1 MLGAA
6 ILAAGVNLLSVQAA
20 ENAGV
25 MEYIA
30 ATEYIEETEAAEPE
44 NAEKQ
49 VFETEEDTKTADTGE
64 FTINNGLLTKY
75 TGTAETVTIPSNVSR
90 IGKSAFQNNKYIKN
104 VIIPGNVRK
113 IEMLAFYG
121 CSNLESVTM
130 AEGVEEIG
138 MQTFSETHLKSVV
151 LP

>member
-1 MLGAA
+1 MKMKRILTGMLGAA

-30 ATEYIEETEAAEPE
+30 ATEYIEETEA
-44 NAEKQ
+44 
-49 VFETEEDTKTADTGE
+49 DTKTADTGE

-75 TGTAETVTIPSNVSR
+75 TGTADTVTIPSNVSR
-90 IGKSAFQNNKYIKN
+90 IGESAFQNNKYIKS

-113 IEMLAFYG
+113 IERLAF
-121 CSNLESVTM
+121 
-130 AEGVEEIG
+130 
-138 MQTFSETHLKSVV
+138 
-151 LP
+151 

>member
-1 MLGAA
+1 MKMKRILTGMLGAA

-49 VFETEEDTKTADTGE
+49 VFETEEDTKTADMGE
-64 FTINNGLLTKY
+64 FTINNGLLTN
-75 TGTAETVTIPSNVSR
+75 IPEQQRRLRSLQTSVELASQHFR
-90 IGKSAFQNNKYIKN
+90 IINTSKA
-104 VIIPGNVRK
+104 
-113 IEMLAFYG
+113 
-121 CSNLESVTM
+121 
-130 AEGVEEIG
+130 
-138 MQTFSETHLKSVV
+138 
-151 LP
+151 

>member
-1 MLGAA
+1 MHRHKSGKGWRNVMKMKRILTGMLGAA

-49 VFETEEDTKTADTGE
+49 VFETEEDTKTADMGE
-64 FTINNGLLTKY
+64 LGALIAPRPFFVESGEKDGL
-75 TGTAETVTIPSNVSR
+75 N
-90 IGKSAFQNNKYIKN
+90 GKS
-104 VIIPGNVRK
+104 G
-113 IEMLAFYG
+113 
-121 CSNLESVTM
+121 
-130 AEGVEEIG
+130 
-138 MQTFSETHLKSVV
+138 LKE
-151 LP
+151 